1 MYQVVKR
8 DGKIASF
15 DISKISTAITKA
27 FEATRHGVSIRSI
40 IDLLALRVTADYQAK
55 IQDGKITVED
65 IQDSVEDSSAA
76 RQAMPTWPRPTFS
89 TASSGR
95 RSAT

>member
-27 FEATRHGVSIRSI
+27 FEA
-40 IDLLALRVTADYQAK
+40 
-55 IQDGKITVED
+55 
-65 IQDSVEDSSAA
+65 
-76 RQAMPTWPRPTFS
+76 PTWS
-89 TASSGR
+89 TIRTSLISWP
-95 RSAT
+95 

>member
-27 FEATRHGVSIRSI
+27 FEATGKEYR
-40 IDLLALRVTADYQAK
+40 TA
-55 IQDGKITVED
+55 G
-65 IQDSVEDSSAA
+65 S
-76 RQAMPTWPRPTFS
+76 P
-89 TASSGR
+89 
-95 RSAT
+95 

>member
-27 FEATRHGVSIRSI
+27 FEATHMEYLSLIHI
-40 IDLLALRVTADYQAK
+40 
-55 IQDGKITVED
+55 
-65 IQDSVEDSSAA
+65 
-76 RQAMPTWPRPTFS
+76 
-89 TASSGR
+89 
-95 RSAT
+95 

>member
-27 FEATRHGVSIRSI
+27 FEATHTWSTIRTSLI
-40 IDLLALRVTADYQAK
+40 
-55 IQDGKITVED
+55 
-65 IQDSVEDSSAA
+65 S
-76 RQAMPTWPRPTFS
+76 WP
-89 TASSGR
+89 
-95 RSAT
+95 

>member
-27 FEATRHGVSIRSI
+27 FEATQKEYNPDI
-40 IDLLALRVTADYQAK
+40 IDLLALKVTADYQDK
-55 IQDGKITVED
+55 IRDGKITVED
-65 IQDSVEDSSAA
+65 IQDSVERSWA
-76 RQAMPTWPRPTFS
+76 RRATPTWPRPTSS